1 MSDYWSLSVE
11 KQKEI
16 KDAGVDY
23 DLRACLE
30 YNPQPFDIFD
40 IKKVV
45 AVFEG
50 ERDKEDWRWIIK
62 LTPQAA
68 KKNGGRFA
76 YLQGGCDYTGWDCQ
90 SSANS
95 RFTPTALKAAEYSKN
110 GEFSNWEDD
119 TFLLGVYTKLV
130 QQIKEKKS
138 KTWREQKDKEFG
150 VDNIEKI

>member
-1 MSDYWSLSVE
+1 MDYYELPKE

-16 KDAGVDY
+16 EGAGVDC

-30 YNPQPFDIFD
+30 YNPQSFDIFD
-40 IKKVV
+40 IEKVV

-50 ERDKEDWRWIIK
+50 ERDEEHWRWVIK

-76 YLQGGCDYTGWDCQ
+76 YLEGGCDYTGWDCQ

-95 RFTPTALKAAEYSKN
+95 NFASTALKAAEYAKD
-110 GEFSNWEDD
+110 GADWKDK

-130 QQIKEKKS
+130 EQIKASKS
-138 KTWREQKDKEFG
+138 KTWRERKDAELG
-150 VDNIEKI
+150 VSDLPKL